1 MENKEK
7 LRNISGILLIISAFT
22 HVIQVFFV
30 GTGRLTL
37 GAVAFGI
44 VYGIIGIL
52 LIYLK
57 ENRIILL
64 LCAILP
70 TIGGILGVYRFID
83 SLIYENLVNYFI
95 IFHVIVDIVVVPI
108 CIYLYLKL
116 REKLLS
122 S

>member
-1 MENKEK
+1 MDKEEK
-7 LRNISGILLIISAFT
+7 LRILAGILLIISAFT

-30 GTGRLTL
+30 GTGRLTM

-44 VYGIIGIL
+44 IYGILGIL

-57 ENRIILL
+57 ENKIIKV

-95 IFHVIVDIVVVPI
+95 IFHVIVDIIVVPI

-116 REKLLS
+116 RENA
-122 S
+122 